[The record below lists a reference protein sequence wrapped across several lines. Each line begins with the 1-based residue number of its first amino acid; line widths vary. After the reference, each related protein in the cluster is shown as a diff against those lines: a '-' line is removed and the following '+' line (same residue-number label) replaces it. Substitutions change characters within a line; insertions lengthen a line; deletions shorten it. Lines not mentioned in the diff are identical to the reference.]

1 MEQHLRRRFWV
12 FAPMVMV
19 ALVLG
24 VLLGKGWERTGHA
37 TETYEELKTFSEVLT
52 QVQKSYVDDTKVKDL
67 VQGAIRGMLSTLD
80 PHSAYMTPE
89 MYKEMQVETK
99 GEFGGVGIQIGVKEN
114 RLAVI
119 APIEG
124 TPAYRAGVK
133 AGDFI
138 IKVND
143 ETTKDLTLTDAV
155 QKMRGPKGSKVNLTI
170 QREGTPDPLQFTL
183 VRDTIKIESVKSKVL
198 DTIGYVRLT
207 QFQESTG
214 RDLSKVLKQFK
225 EQNLQ
230 STILDLRNNPGGLL
244 TAAVEVSEQFLPGGK
259 LVVYT
264 KGRES
269 KKDEW
274 IAKGKDQMD
283 DSPMI
288 VLVNEGS
295 ASASEI
301 VAGALQD
308 YGRAVIVGTTSFGK
322 GSVQTILPL
331 GDGSG
336 LRLTTAKYY
345 TPKGRSIQSTG
356 ITPDIVVKP
365 QPPSTVAKAGETKP
379 GEKEGEP
386 KPGKPAVVPGKDQPA
401 LNGKGQ
407 EEGALKNGA
416 MPPPPSV
423 EVSGEPSLEQDV
435 QLQKAIEMLKTWKI
449 FKELPRAS

>member
-1 MEQHLRRRFWV
+1 MEQNPRRRFWV
-12 FAPMVMV
+12 LAPMVMV

-52 QVQKSYVDDTKVKDL
+52 QVQKSYVDETKVKDL

-138 IKVND
+138 TKVND
-143 ETTKDLTLTDAV
+143 ETTKDLTLMDAV
-155 QKMRGPKGSKVNLTI
+155 QKMRGPKGSKVSLTI

-198 DTIGYVRLT
+198 DNIGYVRLT

-225 EQNLQ
+225 EQKLQ

-244 TAAVEVSEQFLPGGK
+244 TASVEVSEQFLPGGK
-259 LVVYT
+259 LIVYT

-288 VLVNEGS
+288 ILINEGS

-356 ITPDIVVKP
+356 ITPDIVVKA
-365 QPPSTVAKAGETKP
+365 QPPVTVAKAGETKP

-386 KPGKPAVVPGKDQPA
+386 KQAKTAVPGKDQPA
-401 LNGKGQ
+401 VNGKGH
-407 EEGALKNGA
+407 EEGIPKDGA
-416 MPPPPSV
+416 TAQPSATDA
-423 EVSGEPSLEQDV
+423 SNDASLEQDV
-435 QLQKAIEMLKTWKI
+435 QLQKAVEMLKTWKI